1 MTIQSKDNGISIT
14 LSGEEQA
21 ELLVDR
27 AGSIRVKI
35 PNTPE
40 FTIMQ
45 TRPNVGHSH
54 GTNWDSGQTF
64 GGGGGGDGLV
74 RKLVF
79 GPEFASAGG
88 GSTGQPQGTPDA
100 AKAQS

>member
-1 MTIQSKDNGISIT
+1 M

-27 AGSIRVKI
+27 AGSIKVKI

-45 TRPNVGHSH
+45 TRPNGGPGH

-74 RKLVF
+74 RKLVS
-79 GPEFASAGG
+79 GPAFASAGG
-88 GSTGQPQGTPDA
+88 GSTGQGPGTPDD
-100 AKAQS
+100 AKAHTDKST